1 MYQSESNCE
10 EPKLT
15 THGEVFDN
23 RTEGKLTKLIKE
35 SGLQGEIGKYR
46 IFNGIDNE
54 FGSVCVVGLG
64 KEGVG
69 YSVLEA
75 LDEGMVC

>member
-1 MYQSESNCE
+1 MEVVAQTGLNGKIGQSR
-10 EPKLT
+10 
-15 THGEVFDN
+15 V
-23 RTEGKLTKLIKE
+23 
-35 SGLQGEIGKYR
+35 
-46 IFNGIDNE
+46 FNGIDKE

-75 LDEGMVC
+75 LDEGMVEISNLTGFSKIDFFLFCFAGKC